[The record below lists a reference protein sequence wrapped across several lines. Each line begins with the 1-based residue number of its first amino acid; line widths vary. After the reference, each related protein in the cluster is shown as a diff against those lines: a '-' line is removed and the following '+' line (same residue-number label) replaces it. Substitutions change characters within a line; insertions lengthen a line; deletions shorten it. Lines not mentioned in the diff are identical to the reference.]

1 MGTRIE
7 WADEVWN
14 PATGCTKVS
23 PGCDHCYAETFAE
36 RFRGVPD
43 HHFERGFDVVLRP
56 ERLAIPTRWRRP
68 RRIFVN
74 SMTDLFHASVPDEFI
89 ADVFGVMSSCATHTF
104 QVLTKRHARM
114 HALLNDR
121 DFQQEISE
129 RARAWFHRPPSR
141 GQNWPGTW
149 PLPNV
154 WLGVSAENQHWA
166 DIRIPALLDTT
177 AAVRFLSCEPLLGPV
192 DLSPW
197 LGSDD
202 DVSSWYRARPDWV
215 IAGGE
220 SGHAARPMHPDWARS
235 LRDQCTS
242 TGVPFL
248 LKQWG
253 EWAPPWT
260 TDLPRQAAVHH
271 FDDGQLMIRAGKRRA
286 GRDLDGQAWD
296 QFPEAVSA

>member
-7 WADEVWN
+7 WTDEVWN
-14 PATGCTKVS
+14 PATGCSKVS

-36 RFRGVPD
+36 RFRGVPG

-56 ERLAIPTRWRRP
+56 ERLDIPTRWRRP

-74 SMTDLFHASVPDEFI
+74 SMTDLFHVSVPDEFI
-89 ADVFGVMSSCATHTF
+89 ADVFAVMSSCAAHTF

-121 DFQQEISE
+121 AFQHEIAE
-129 RARAWFHRPPSR
+129 RALAWFHRPRSR

-149 PLPNV
+149 PLPNA
-154 WLGVSAENQHWA
+154 WLGVSVEDQHWA
-166 DIRIPALLDTT
+166 DIRIPALLGTP

-192 DLSPW
+192 DLLPW
-197 LGSDD
+197 LGSEDA
-202 DVSSWYRARPDWV
+202 SWV

-220 SGHAARPMHPDWARS
+220 SGHGARPMHPDWVRS
-235 LRDQCTS
+235 LRHQCTAA
-242 TGVPFL
+242 GVPFL

-260 TDLPRQAAVHH
+260 TDTPRKAAVHR
-271 FDDGQLMIRAGKRRA
+271 FDDGQLMIRTGKRRA
-286 GRDLDGQAWD
+286 GRDLDGRAWD